1 MDEGQKLNP
10 NSHSYDNWWAAN
22 RLLNTFP
29 LSTEPK
35 GVSRA
40 YCSWHQLENIWVTA
54 ATTTKWK
61 RVAIL
66 VMDQKV
72 TANLTFS
79 IIEMSLGAWNP
90 MTSS

>member
-1 MDEGQKLNP
+1 MEEGQKLNP
-10 NSHSYDNWWAAN
+10 NSHSFDNWWAEN
-22 RLLNTFP
+22 WLLNTFP
-29 LSTEPK
+29 LSAEPK

-40 YCSWHQLENIWVTA
+40 YCSWHQLHNIWVTA

-66 VMDQKV
+66 DMGQR
-72 TANLTFS
+72 AIASLTFS
-79 IIEMSLGAWNP
+79 ITEMSLGAWSP